1 MDFAFD
7 LPHLLPLIWAL
18 VIAFSVAMY
27 VVLDGF
33 DLGIGILFP
42 FVPNDRDRDR
52 MMASVAPV
60 WDGNETWLV
69 LGGAS
74 LFGAFPQA
82 YAQLL
87 PAFYLPLA
95 LFLFALIFRGISFE
109 FRARS
114 ERSRPLWNAAFAC
127 GSTIAA
133 FSQGLILGAFV
144 EGAGASTEAST
155 PFSWLSPF
163 SVMVGLGLVCGYALL
178 GATWLILKTEGLL
191 QAWCDHVAKRLLI
204 GVLVFIGIVSLWT
217 PFAEPEIAARWFS
230 WPRIAYLSPV
240 PILTGVLALALWRAL
255 AAGRE
260 RAPFLYSIALI
271 LLAYI
276 GLGVSLWPYAVP
288 REMTIWQAAA
298 GPMTQGFLLIG
309 VAVMIPLILAYTAY
323 TYRVFRGKVR
333 EEDTYH

>member
-1 MDFAFD
+1 MSLDSAY
-7 LPHLLPLIWAL
+7 LLPLIWAL
-18 VIAFSVAMY
+18 VIAFGVAMY

-42 FVPNDRDRDR
+42 FVPSDRDRDR

-74 LFGAFPQA
+74 LFGAFPKA

-95 LFLFALIFRGISFE
+95 LFLFALIFRGVSFE

-114 ERSRPLWNAAFAC
+114 ERSRPLWNVAFAG

-133 FSQGLILGAFV
+133 FAQGVILGAFV
-144 EGAGASTEAST
+144 EGAGASTEAAT

-178 GATWLILKTEGLL
+178 GATWLILKTEGPL
-191 QAWCDHVAKRLLI
+191 QAWCDTTAKWLLF
-204 GVLVFIGIVSLWT
+204 GVLGFVGIVSLWT

-230 WPRIAYLSPV
+230 WPEIAYLSPV
-240 PILTGVLALALWRAL
+240 PILTGVLALTLWRAL
-255 AAGRE
+255 ATGRE
-260 RAPFLYSIALI
+260 KAPFLCAVALI
-271 LLAYI
+271 LLAYL

-298 GPMTQGFLLIG
+298 GPKTQGFLLVG

-333 EEDTYH
+333 AEDAYH

>member
-1 MDFAFD
+1 MD
-7 LPHLLPLIWAL
+7 LPLIWAL
-18 VIAFSVAMY
+18 VIAFGVAMY

-42 FVPNDRDRDR
+42 FVPGERDRDR

-74 LFGAFPQA
+74 LFGAFPKA

-95 LFLFALIFRGISFE
+95 LFLFALVFRGVSFE

-114 ERSRPLWNAAFAC
+114 ERSRPLWNAAFAG
-127 GSTIAA
+127 GSIVAA
-133 FSQGLILGAFV
+133 FAQGLILGAFV
-144 EGAGASTEAST
+144 EGAGASTESAA
-155 PFSWLSPF
+155 PFSWLSAF

-178 GATWLILKTEGLL
+178 GATWLIVKTDGPF
-191 QAWCDHVAKRLLI
+191 QDWCTRAARRLLL
-204 GVLVFIGIVSLWT
+204 GVLGFVGIVSLWT
-217 PFAEPEIAARWFS
+217 PLAEPEIASRWFS
-230 WPRIAYLSPV
+230 WPEIAYLSPV
-240 PILTGVLALALWRAL
+240 PILTAVLAFALWRAL
-255 AAGRE
+255 ATGRE
-260 RAPFLYSIALI
+260 KAPFLCAIGLI
-271 LLAYI
+271 LLAYL
-276 GLGVSLWPYAVP
+276 GLGISLWPYAVP
-288 REMTIWQAAA
+288 RELTIWQAAA
-298 GPMTQGFLLIG
+298 GPATQGFLLVG

-333 EEDTYH
+333 ADDAYH